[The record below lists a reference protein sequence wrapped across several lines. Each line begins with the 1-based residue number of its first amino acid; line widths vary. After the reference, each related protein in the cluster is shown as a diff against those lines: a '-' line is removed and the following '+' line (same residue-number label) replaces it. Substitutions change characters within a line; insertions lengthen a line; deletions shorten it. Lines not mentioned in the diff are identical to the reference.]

1 MYTECII
8 KKFNIFKTFLL
19 KFVTIFM
26 VIRMDNVSKIMDELI
41 EKINKASIE
50 YYVNDNPTIT
60 DQEYDDYYN
69 ELLRLEKKYP
79 ELKKSNSPTLRVGG
93 KVVDKFEK
101 VTHDTPMLSF
111 DDIFNEDEI
120 VLFDERIRKSCP
132 NASYTLE
139 PKMDGLS
146 GSLLYKN
153 GVLVRAATRGDGLI
167 GENITHN
174 VETIKS
180 VPLKLNK
187 ALDIEVRG
195 EIYMS
200 KASFEKCNKEREK
213 NGENLFANPR
223 NAAAGSVRQ
232 LDSKIAAKRNLD
244 FMAYFLPNP
253 EKYGI
258 KTQEESLKLLKELGF
273 KTNYKLNGLAKG
285 VNDIISYIDDLGK
298 KRPDLPFEID
308 GVVLK
313 VNSLDDEA
321 KLGFTERVPRWGIAY
336 KFPAEEVLTTL
347 KDIKFTVGRTGK
359 ITPNAIFSP
368 VHVAGSIVS
377 KATLHNEDYCLDKD
391 VRVGDVISIRKAG
404 DVIPEVVEVKKER
417 RTGNEVLFKMIENCP
432 MCSSKL
438 VKEDANYFCKNS
450 LCPARKIEGLI
461 HFASRDTMN
470 IDGLG
475 ERIIEDFYNMGFIK
489 SISDIYLLSN
499 HKEDLIELEGFGE
512 KSVNNLLNSIEN
524 SKNNSLEK
532 VLFALG
538 IRHVGKKT
546 AKIIAKKYKTIDNL
560 INASE
565 EELTSVNDIGEIIA
579 KSIKEYLSDSNNL
592 NLIEDLKKLGLNFE
606 YKNEGEDDKL
616 SGMTFV
622 LTGTLEKYKRD
633 ELTKILENKGAK
645 VTSSVTKKTSA
656 VIVGDKPG
664 SKYDKALKLGITIYN
679 EKDVENIIK

>member
-1 MYTECII
+1 
-8 KKFNIFKTFLL
+8 
-19 KFVTIFM
+19 
-26 VIRMDNVSKIMDELI
+26 MDNIKLRMDELI
-41 EKINKASIE
+41 DIINEASIK
-50 YYVNDNPTIT
+50 YYVDDNPSIT

-69 ELLRLEKKYP
+69 ELLKLEEKYP
-79 ELKKSNSPTLRVGG
+79 DLKRSDSPTLRVGG

-101 VTHDTPMLSF
+101 VTHESPMLSF

-120 VLFDERIRKSCP
+120 VLFDERIKKTCP
-132 NASYTLE
+132 NATYTLE

-146 GSLLYKN
+146 GSLLYEK
-153 GVLVRAATRGDGLI
+153 GVLKRAATRGDGLI

-174 VETIKS
+174 VKTIKS
-180 VPLKLNK
+180 VPLRLNK
-187 ALDIEVRG
+187 ELDIEVRG

-200 KASFEKCNKEREK
+200 KASFEKCNKEKEK
-213 NGENLFANPR
+213 RGENLFANPR

-244 FMAYFLPNP
+244 FMAYFIPNP
-253 EKYGI
+253 DKYGI
-258 KTQEESLKLLKELGF
+258 KTQGESLEFLKELGF
-273 KTNYKLNGLAKG
+273 KTNYKLNGLAKD
-285 VNDIISYIDDLGK
+285 VNDIINYIDDLGR
-298 KRPDLPFEID
+298 KRPNLPFEID

-313 VNSLDDEA
+313 VNSLEDEA

-347 KDIKFTVGRTGK
+347 KEIKFTVGRTGK
-359 ITPNAIFSP
+359 ITPNALFSP
-368 VHVAGSIVS
+368 VHVAGSVIS

-417 RTGNEVLFKMIENCP
+417 RTGKEVPFKMIENCP
-432 MCSSKL
+432 MCASKL
-438 VKEDANYFCKNS
+438 VKEDANYFCKND
-450 LCPARKIEGLI
+450 LCPARKMEGLI
-461 HFASRDTMN
+461 HFASRNTMN

-489 SISDIYLLSN
+489 SISDIYFLSN

-512 KSVNNLLNSIEN
+512 KSVNNLLESIEN

-546 AKIIAKKYKTIDNL
+546 AKILAKRYKNIDNI
-560 INASE
+560 INVNID
-565 EELTSVNDIGEIIA
+565 ELTNVNDIGEIIA
-579 KSIKEYLSDSNNL
+579 KSVRTYFDDPLNL
-592 NLIEDLKKLGLNFE
+592 KLIEDLKKLGLNFE
-606 YKNEGEDDKL
+606 YKDDSSDDTL

-622 LTGTLEKYKRD
+622 LTGTLEKYKRE
-633 ELTKILENKGAK
+633 ELTKILEDKGAK
-645 VTSSVTKKTSA
+645 VTSSVTKKTTG

-664 SKYDKALKLGITIYN
+664 SKYDKALKLGVKIYK
-679 EKDVENIIK
+679 EEDVLNIIK

>member
-1 MYTECII
+1 
-8 KKFNIFKTFLL
+8 
-19 KFVTIFM
+19 
-26 VIRMDNVSKIMDELI
+26 MDNIKLRMDELI
-41 EKINKASIE
+41 DIINEASIK
-50 YYVNDNPTIT
+50 YYVDDNPSIT

-69 ELLRLEKKYP
+69 ELLKLEEKYP
-79 ELKKSNSPTLRVGG
+79 DLKRSDSPTLRVGG

-101 VTHDTPMLSF
+101 VTHESPMLSF

-120 VLFDERIRKSCP
+120 VLFDERIKKTCP
-132 NASYTLE
+132 NATYTLE

-146 GSLLYKN
+146 GSLLYEK
-153 GVLVRAATRGDGLI
+153 GVLKRAATRGDGLI

-180 VPLKLNK
+180 VPLRLNK
-187 ALDIEVRG
+187 ELDIEVRG

-200 KASFEKCNKEREK
+200 KASFERCNKEKEER
-213 NGENLFANPR
+213 GENLFANPR

-244 FMAYFLPNP
+244 FMAYFIPNP
-253 EKYGI
+253 DKYGI
-258 KTQEESLKLLKELGF
+258 KTQGESLAFLKELGF
-273 KTNYKLNGLAKG
+273 KTNYNLNGLAKG
-285 VNDIISYIDDLGK
+285 VNDIINYIDDLGS
-298 KRPDLPFEID
+298 KRHDLPFEID

-313 VNSLDDEA
+313 VNSLEDEA

-336 KFPAEEVLTTL
+336 KFPAVEVLTTL
-347 KDIKFTVGRTGK
+347 KEIKFTVGRTGK
-359 ITPNAIFSP
+359 ITPNALFSP
-368 VHVAGSIVS
+368 VHVAGSVIS

-417 RTGNEVLFKMIENCP
+417 RTGKEVPFKMIENCP
-432 MCSSKL
+432 MCASKL
-438 VKEDANYFCKNS
+438 VKEDANYFCKND
-450 LCPARKIEGLI
+450 LCPARKMEGLI
-461 HFASRDTMN
+461 HFASRNTMN

-512 KSVNNLLNSIEN
+512 KSVNNLLESIEN

-546 AKIIAKKYKTIDNL
+546 AKILAKRYKNIDNI
-560 INASE
+560 INVNID
-565 EELTSVNDIGEIIA
+565 ELTNVNDIGEIIA
-579 KSIKEYLSDSNNL
+579 KSVRTYFDDPLNL
-592 NLIEDLKKLGLNFE
+592 KLIEDLKKLGLNFE
-606 YKNEGEDDKL
+606 YKNDSSDDTL

-622 LTGTLEKYKRD
+622 LTGTLEKYKRE
-633 ELTKILENKGAK
+633 ELTKILEDKGAK
-645 VTSSVTKKTSA
+645 VTSSVTKKTTG

-664 SKYDKALKLGITIYN
+664 SKYDKALKLGVKIYK
-679 EKDVENIIK
+679 EEDALNIIK

>member
-1 MYTECII
+1 MDKI
-8 KKFNIFKTFLL
+8 KL
-19 KFVTIFM
+19 
-26 VIRMDNVSKIMDELI
+26 RMDELVNI
-41 EKINKASIE
+41 INEASVK
-50 YYVNDNPTIT
+50 YYVHDNPSIT
-60 DQEYDDYYN
+60 DQEYDDYYS
-69 ELLRLEKKYP
+69 ELVKLEEKYP
-79 ELKKSNSPTLRVGG
+79 NLKRSDSPTLRVGG

-101 VTHDTPMLSF
+101 VTHETPMLSF

-120 VLFDERIRKSCP
+120 VLFDERIKKTCP
-132 NASYTLE
+132 NAIYTLE

-146 GSLLYKN
+146 GSLLYEN
-153 GVLVRAATRGDGLI
+153 GVLKRAATRGDGII

-187 ALDIEVRG
+187 KLDIEVRG

-200 KASFEKCNKEREK
+200 KASFEKCNKEREEK
-213 NGENLFANPR
+213 GDNLFANPR

-244 FMAYFLPNP
+244 FMAYFIPNP
-253 EKYGI
+253 DKYGI
-258 KTQEESLKLLKELGF
+258 KTQSEALEFLKELGF
-273 KTNYKLNGLAKG
+273 KTNYKLNGLAKD
-285 VNDIISYIDDLGK
+285 VNDIINYIDDLGS
-298 KRPDLPFEID
+298 KRPNLPFEID

-313 VNSLDDEA
+313 VNSLEDEA

-347 KDIKFTVGRTGK
+347 KEIKFTVGRTGK
-359 ITPNAIFSP
+359 ITPNALFSP
-368 VHVAGSIVS
+368 VHVAGSVIS

-391 VRVGDVISIRKAG
+391 VRIGDVISIRKAG

-417 RTGNEVLFKMIENCP
+417 RTGKEIPFKMIENCP
-432 MCSSKL
+432 MCASKL
-438 VKEDANYFCKNS
+438 VKEDANYFCKND
-450 LCPARKIEGLI
+450 LCPARKMETLI
-461 HFASRDTMN
+461 HFASRNAMN

-499 HKEDLIELEGFGE
+499 HKEDLIELEGFGK
-512 KSVNNLLNSIEN
+512 KSVNNLLISIEN

-546 AKIIAKKYKTIDNL
+546 AKILAKRYKNIDNI
-560 INASE
+560 INANID
-565 EELTSVNDIGEIIA
+565 ELTNVNDIGEIIA
-579 KSIKEYLSDSNNL
+579 KSVRLYFDDSINL
-592 NLIEDLKKLGLNFE
+592 KLIENLKNMGLNFE
-606 YKNEGEDDKL
+606 YKNDSSDDTL

-622 LTGTLEKYKRD
+622 LTGTLKKYKRE
-633 ELTKILENKGAK
+633 ELTKILEDKGAK
-645 VTSSVTKKTSA
+645 VTNSVTKKTTG

-664 SKYDKALKLGITIYN
+664 SKYDKALKLGVKIYK
-679 EKDVENIIK
+679 EEEIENIIK

>member
-1 MYTECII
+1 
-8 KKFNIFKTFLL
+8 
-19 KFVTIFM
+19 
-26 VIRMDNVSKIMDELI
+26 MDNIKLRMDELI
-41 EKINKASIE
+41 DIINEASIK
-50 YYVNDNPTIT
+50 YYVDDNPSIT

-69 ELLRLEKKYP
+69 ELLKLEKKYP
-79 ELKKSNSPTLRVGG
+79 DLKRSDSPTLRVGG

-101 VTHDTPMLSF
+101 VTHESPMLSF

-120 VLFDERIRKSCP
+120 VLFDERIKKTCP
-132 NASYTLE
+132 NATYTLE

-146 GSLLYKN
+146 GSLLYEK
-153 GVLVRAATRGDGLI
+153 GVLKRAATRGDGLI

-180 VPLKLNK
+180 VPLRLNK
-187 ALDIEVRG
+187 ELDIEVRG

-200 KASFEKCNKEREK
+200 KASFEKCNKEKEK
-213 NGENLFANPR
+213 KGENLFANPR

-244 FMAYFLPNP
+244 FMAYFIPNP
-253 EKYGI
+253 DKYGI
-258 KTQEESLKLLKELGF
+258 KTQSESLAFLKELGF
-273 KTNYKLNGLAKG
+273 KTNYNLNGLAKNI
-285 VNDIISYIDDLGK
+285 NDIINYIDDLGS
-298 KRPDLPFEID
+298 KRSNLPFEID

-313 VNSLDDEA
+313 VNSLEDEA

-347 KDIKFTVGRTGK
+347 KEIKFTVGRTGK
-359 ITPNAIFSP
+359 ITPNALFSP
-368 VHVAGSIVS
+368 VHVAGSVIS

-417 RTGNEVLFKMIENCP
+417 RTGKEVPFKMIENCP
-432 MCSSKL
+432 MCASKL
-438 VKEDANYFCKNS
+438 VKEDANYFCKND
-450 LCPARKIEGLI
+450 LCPARKMEGLI
-461 HFASRDTMN
+461 HFASRNTMN

-499 HKEDLIELEGFGE
+499 HKENLIELEGFGE
-512 KSVNNLLNSIEN
+512 KSVNNLLESIEN

-546 AKIIAKKYKTIDNL
+546 AKIFAKRYKNIDNI
-560 INASE
+560 INVNID
-565 EELTSVNDIGEIIA
+565 ELTNVNDIGEIIA
-579 KSIKEYLSDSNNL
+579 KSVKTYFDDPLNL
-592 NLIEDLKKLGLNFE
+592 KLIEDLKKLGLNFE
-606 YKNEGEDDKL
+606 YKNDSSDDTL

-622 LTGTLEKYKRD
+622 LTGTLEKYKRE
-633 ELTKILENKGAK
+633 ELTKILEDKGAK
-645 VTSSVTKKTSA
+645 VTSSVTKKTTG

-664 SKYDKALKLGITIYN
+664 SKYDKALKLGVKIYK
-679 EKDVENIIK
+679 EEDVLNIIK

>member
-1 MYTECII
+1 MDKI
-8 KKFNIFKTFLL
+8 KL
-19 KFVTIFM
+19 
-26 VIRMDNVSKIMDELI
+26 RMDELVNI
-41 EKINKASIE
+41 INEASIK
-50 YYVNDNPTIT
+50 YYVHDNPSIT
-60 DQEYDDYYN
+60 DQEYDDYYS
-69 ELLRLEKKYP
+69 ELVKLEEKYP
-79 ELKKSNSPTLRVGG
+79 NLKRSDSPTLRVGG

-101 VTHDTPMLSF
+101 VTHETPMLSF

-120 VLFDERIRKSCP
+120 VLFDERIKKTCP
-132 NASYTLE
+132 NAIYTLE

-146 GSLLYKN
+146 GSLLYEN
-153 GVLVRAATRGDGLI
+153 GVLKRAATRGDGII

-187 ALDIEVRG
+187 KLDIEVRG

-200 KASFEKCNKEREK
+200 KASFKKCNKEREEK
-213 NGENLFANPR
+213 GDDLFANPR

-244 FMAYFLPNP
+244 FMAYFIPNP
-253 EKYGI
+253 DKYGI
-258 KTQEESLKLLKELGF
+258 KTQSEALEFLKELGF
-273 KTNYKLNGLAKG
+273 KTNYKLNGLAKD
-285 VNDIISYIDDLGK
+285 VNDIINYIDDLGS
-298 KRPDLPFEID
+298 KRPNLPFEID

-313 VNSLDDEA
+313 VNSLEDEA

-347 KDIKFTVGRTGK
+347 KEIKFTVGRTGK
-359 ITPNAIFSP
+359 ITPNALFSP
-368 VHVAGSIVS
+368 VHVAGSVIS

-391 VRVGDVISIRKAG
+391 VRIGDVISIRKAG

-417 RTGNEVLFKMIENCP
+417 RTGKEIPFKMIENCP
-432 MCSSKL
+432 MCASKL
-438 VKEDANYFCKNS
+438 VKEDANYFCKND
-450 LCPARKIEGLI
+450 LCPARKMEALI
-461 HFASRDTMN
+461 HFASRNAMN

-512 KSVNNLLNSIEN
+512 KSVNNLLISIEN

-546 AKIIAKKYKTIDNL
+546 AKILAKRYKNIDNI
-560 INASE
+560 INANID
-565 EELTSVNDIGEIIA
+565 ELTNVNDIGEIIA
-579 KSIKEYLSDSNNL
+579 KSVRLYFDDSINL
-592 NLIEDLKKLGLNFE
+592 KLIENLKNMGLNFE
-606 YKNEGEDDKL
+606 YKNDSSDDTL

-622 LTGTLEKYKRD
+622 LTGTLEKYKRE
-633 ELTKILENKGAK
+633 ELTKILEDKGAK
-645 VTSSVTKKTSA
+645 VTNSVTKKTTG

-664 SKYDKALKLGITIYN
+664 SKYDKALKLGVKIYK
-679 EKDVENIIK
+679 EEDVLNILK